1 MGAVVAVGL
10 QGFGLGEGGR
20 LRGRVGGRRIRHH

>member
-20 LRGRVGGRRIRHH
+20 EGNPPFKTVTY